1 MIVPSIDIMNGRAVQ
16 LRGGKQPPLDAG
28 NPLEL
33 AERYG
38 RIGEF
43 AVVDLDAAKG
53 IGSNRELI
61 LSLCRT
67 HRVRVGGGIRTIGLA
82 MDYLN
87 EGARS
92 IMIGTSATPEFLSS
106 LPRDRL
112 IAALDSKEGTI
123 MVEGWSKPRE
133 GSIEQSIS
141 VLSPYVSGFL
151 ITFIET
157 EGDQCGIDIE
167 RARKLIALSPDRK
180 FTFAGGAAGGERGI
194 ADIAALDRL
203 GADLQVGTSLV
214 LGDLSLAEAF
224 AAPLVTDRA
233 DGLWPT
239 LVCDESGKALGLV
252 HSSMESLKVALNS
265 GKGVYHSRSRG
276 LWVKGESSGNDQTL
290 IRAELDCD
298 RDTIR
303 FTVRQ
308 NGEGFCHLGR
318 RTCFDNGYGLEK
330 LDRTI
335 KKRMKEAPPGSYT
348 RRLFADE
355 SLLASKLREEVQELA
370 QAKSIQEAIS
380 EAADVLYFTL
390 VKTISM
396 GASLSDIEE
405 ELERRSL
412 RVTRRGGDAKPEFEG
427 PEGKSE
433 WKSIH

>member
-1 MIVPSIDIMNGRAVQ
+1 
-16 LRGGKQPPLDAG
+16 
-28 NPLEL
+28 
-33 AERYG
+33 
-38 RIGEF
+38 
-43 AVVDLDAAKG
+43 
-53 IGSNRELI
+53 
-61 LSLCRT
+61 
-67 HRVRVGGGIRTIGLA
+67 
-82 MDYLN
+82 
-87 EGARS
+87 
-92 IMIGTSATPEFLSS
+92 
-106 LPRDRL
+106 
-112 IAALDSKEGTI
+112 
-123 MVEGWSKPRE
+123 
-133 GSIEQSIS
+133 
-141 VLSPYVSGFL
+141 
-151 ITFIET
+151 
-157 EGDQCGIDIE
+157 
-167 RARKLIALSPDRK
+167 
-180 FTFAGGAAGGERGI
+180 
-194 ADIAALDRL
+194 
-203 GADLQVGTSLV
+203 

-265 GKGVYHSRSRG
+265 GKGTYHSRSRG